1 MKSKETNIKLK
12 MAEGGNL
19 QGIFFDDWSPD
30 YQVYKKI
37 YRAVFEL
44 CEICMHGP
52 NYVQKLSQKQ
62 RNAG

>member
-1 MKSKETNIKLK
+1 

-37 YRAVFEL
+37 YRAVFE
-44 CEICMHGP
+44 
-52 NYVQKLSQKQ
+52 
-62 RNAG
+62 